1 MLETTEQKR
10 TDFTEGSVAASV
22 LKMGLP
28 SMIGFLAQHLYS
40 VADMFWVSRL
50 PEGEN
55 GVAGV
60 TFFMNLLWMLFAFNS
75 LIGPGSVAI
84 ISRRYGE
91 KDFDRTETAIKET
104 LILKLFFGILLN
116 LTGLYFLPDF
126 LELLGAKGQALE
138 MGIVYGRIMII
149 GLPIMYSAYTIF
161 TALRCVANPNL
172 AMALMLGSN
181 ILNVVLAPLL
191 MFGWMGLPQWGIA
204 GAGWAT
210 VISVTVTFI
219 VGIALFFS
227 SKVNVRLHLR
237 SKVPI
242 SIASMWTMIW
252 LGVPAWL
259 GELSFSLSRLL
270 ITPIVA
276 GFGTTVVAAYGA
288 SMQVIG
294 FGMSI
299 IVGIGLGLSSLI
311 GHNIGAQKF
320 DRAKATADHAV
331 LLSFGIMAA
340 MGILTFVFAGAYMRV
355 FFESEETVRH
365 GVNILRITAISFPFF
380 GAFLMLEQIHL
391 GVGLN
396 APYMVFS
403 IIHSWLF
410 QVLPAVMLTQLLG
423 FNETAVWWVLTGSG
437 ILTTILFYFYYRRG
451 RWLTAK
457 V

>member
-1 MLETTEQKR
+1 MLETAEQKK

-55 GVAGV
+55 GVAAI
-60 TFFMNLLWMLFAFNS
+60 TFFANLLWMLFAFNS

-91 KDFDRTETAIKET
+91 KDYALTETAIKET
-104 LILKLFFGILLN
+104 LILKLFFGALLN
-116 LTGLYFLPDF
+116 IVGLLFLPDF
-126 LELLGAKGQALE
+126 LQLLGARGEAYTLALD
-138 MGIVYGRIMII
+138 YGRVMII
-149 GLPIMYSAYTIF
+149 GLPILYAAYSIF
-161 TALRCVANPNL
+161 TALRSVANPNL

-181 ILNVVLAPLL
+181 ILNVILDPFL
-191 MFGWMGLPQWGIA
+191 MFGWFGLPKWGIV
-204 GAGWAT
+204 GAAWAT
-210 VISVTVTFI
+210 VISFTLCFI
-219 VGIALFFS
+219 VGLALFFS
-227 SKVNVRLHLR
+227 KHVNVRLYWR
-237 SKVPI
+237 SSAPI
-242 SIASMWTMIW
+242 SLASMWKMVW

-276 GFGTTVVAAYGA
+276 GFGNTVVAAYGA

-320 DRAKATADHAV
+320 DRARATADHAI

-340 MGILTFVFAGAYMRV
+340 MGVLTFAFAGPYMRV
-355 FFESEETVRH
+355 FFDSEETVSH
-365 GVNILRITAISFPFF
+365 GIAILQITAVSFPFF

-410 QVLPAVMLTQLLG
+410 QVLPAVLLTQLLG
-423 FNETAVWWVLTGSG
+423 FNEVAVWWVLTGSG

>member
-116 LTGLYFLPDF
+116 LTGLFFLPDF

-149 GLPIMYSAYTIF
+149 GLPIMYSVYTIF

-181 ILNVVLAPLL
+181 ILNIILAPLL

-204 GAGWAT
+204 ERGG
-210 VISVTVTFI
+210 
-219 VGIALFFS
+219 
-227 SKVNVRLHLR
+227 
-237 SKVPI
+237 
-242 SIASMWTMIW
+242 
-252 LGVPAWL
+252 
-259 GELSFSLSRLL
+259 
-270 ITPIVA
+270 
-276 GFGTTVVAAYGA
+276 
-288 SMQVIG
+288 
-294 FGMSI
+294 
-299 IVGIGLGLSSLI
+299 
-311 GHNIGAQKF
+311 
-320 DRAKATADHAV
+320 
-331 LLSFGIMAA
+331 
-340 MGILTFVFAGAYMRV
+340 
-355 FFESEETVRH
+355 
-365 GVNILRITAISFPFF
+365 
-380 GAFLMLEQIHL
+380 
-391 GVGLN
+391 
-396 APYMVFS
+396 
-403 IIHSWLF
+403 
-410 QVLPAVMLTQLLG
+410 
-423 FNETAVWWVLTGSG
+423 
-437 ILTTILFYFYYRRG
+437 RR
-451 RWLTAK
+451 
-457 V
+457 